1 MHAEAL
7 TAAPRLAAAL
17 CSGLL
22 LTTLPALATASCRQL
37 LDDGLQPLPGCHLL
51 AGQPVLDAQARSQ
64 LRHDADGLAVILA
77 EGDFYYVHRNGRLL
91 QVATLDN
98 GPDDFQ
104 LGLVRGIV
112 AGRYGYYDHDLVQRI
127 APQFDGAL
135 PFDPDSGSAGVCQGC
150 RAVPASADGQHS
162 LLGGRHWLI
171 DLHGQPLP

>member
-1 MHAEAL
+1 MRAEAPS
-7 TAAPRLAAAL
+7 TRWWAAAL
-17 CSGLL
+17 GSGLL
-22 LTTLPALATASCRQL
+22 LAALPALAQASCRQL
-37 LDDGLQPLPGCHLL
+37 LDDGPQPLPGCRLQD
-51 AGQPVLDAQARSQ
+51 GQPLLDASA
-64 LRHDADGLAVILA
+64 LAHLHHDADGLAVILA
-77 EGDFYYVHRNGRLL
+77 DGHFYYQHRNGRLL

-112 AGRYGYYDHDLVQRI
+112 AGRYGYYDRDLAQRI

-162 LLGGRHWLI
+162 LLGGRHWRI